1 MHSDQAEAQKAHTK
15 ELEASNKYKSE
26 FLANVSHELRT
37 PLNSILLLSKLLAAE
52 EAQLKEKQKQQ
63 AGVIHK
69 AANDLK
75 NLIDN
80 ILDLSKIEARKFD
93 VHCEQINVQ
102 QLVDDLHEMLEPQY
116 QAKQLTFKV
125 EHQQGAPSMIRSDAD
140 KLRQILKNF
149 LANALKFTDQG
160 QVTLR
165 VAPAEKPYAV
175 MFSVIDSG
183 IGIAPDKQ
191 KKIFDAFQQAD
202 GSTNRKYGGTGLGLT
217 ISRQLARLMQGDI
230 QLSSQV
236 GEGATFSVLLPLSCD
251 SGEVIEPVVAHVEE
265 ANDVE
270 PIEESVQADLSSKRL
285 LVIESSIA
293 RQLSISKA
301 INACQGK
308 VLFIDDLDEADD
320 VIKEEGAIDA
330 LLIDQDA
337 TLENAVELIQ
347 SLREAQ
353 QAPFRLMMIK
363 STSNPSVNTTLSK
376 VDFDA
381 DVLLSDDMKA
391 FTQQVRENLE

>member
-1 MHSDQAEAQKAHTK
+1 
-15 ELEASNKYKSE
+15 
-26 FLANVSHELRT
+26 
-37 PLNSILLLSKLLAAE
+37 
-52 EAQLKEKQKQQ
+52 
-63 AGVIHK
+63 
-69 AANDLK
+69 
-75 NLIDN
+75 
-80 ILDLSKIEARKFD
+80 
-93 VHCEQINVQ
+93 
-102 QLVDDLHEMLEPQY
+102 
-116 QAKQLTFKV
+116 
-125 EHQQGAPSMIRSDAD
+125 
-140 KLRQILKNF
+140 
-149 LANALKFTDQG
+149 
-160 QVTLR
+160 
-165 VAPAEKPYAV
+165 V

-191 KKIFDAFQQAD
+191 KKIFNAFQQAD

-230 QLSSQV
+230 QLTSQV

-251 SGEVIEPVVAHVEE
+251 SGEIIEPVVTHVEE
-265 ANDVE
+265 AKEVAPVE
-270 PIEESVQADLSSKRL
+270 EVVQADLSSKRL

-308 VLFIDDLDEADD
+308 VLFIDDLEEADD
-320 VIKEEGAIDA
+320 VIKDEGAIDA

-363 STSNPSVNTTLSK
+363 SSSNPSVNTTLSK

-391 FTQQVRENLE
+391 FTQQVRENLK